1 MTAPEYPPLKTF
13 STGIRRRCPRR
24 GKGPLLKGYLTIRD
38 SCPACGLDYGFAEPA
53 DGPARRRLALALNQ
67 KPRGRRNLGP
77 PGRFPSSLVGRSG
90 DETMKKTIAAAIAGL
105 ALVGSQALAQ
115 TAAAPR
121 VADRLGA
128 ASGEANELAGGVPA
142 GLIFAAATVLGFW
155 FVSEVNDDDSESD

>member
-1 MTAPEYPPLKTF
+1 
-13 STGIRRRCPRR
+13 
-24 GKGPLLKGYLTIRD
+24 
-38 SCPACGLDYGFAEPA
+38 
-53 DGPARRRLALALNQ
+53 
-67 KPRGRRNLGP
+67 
-77 PGRFPSSLVGRSG
+77 
-90 DETMKKTIAAAIAGL
+90 MKKTIAAAIAGL

-128 ASGEANELAGGVPA
+128 ESGEASEFGGGVPA